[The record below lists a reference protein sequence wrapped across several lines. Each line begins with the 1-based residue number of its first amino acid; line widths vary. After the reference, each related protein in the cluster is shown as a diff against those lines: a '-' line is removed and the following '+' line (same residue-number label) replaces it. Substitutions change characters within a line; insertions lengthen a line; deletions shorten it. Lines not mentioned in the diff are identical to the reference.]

1 MILTDGEINHVLRRI
16 NTSNTTQGNLKIQ
29 CNCYQITN
37 GIFHRT
43 RTKNLEI
50 HMDTE
55 KTQITKKIPRK
66 KNSWRNQASWHQTK
80 LWSSKEYGTGTK
92 I

>member
-1 MILTDGEINHVLRRI
+1 MILTDREINHVLRRI

-55 KTQITKKIPRK
+55 KTQIAKKK
-66 KNSWRNQASWHQTK
+66 S
-80 LWSSKEYGTGTK
+80 
-92 I
+92 